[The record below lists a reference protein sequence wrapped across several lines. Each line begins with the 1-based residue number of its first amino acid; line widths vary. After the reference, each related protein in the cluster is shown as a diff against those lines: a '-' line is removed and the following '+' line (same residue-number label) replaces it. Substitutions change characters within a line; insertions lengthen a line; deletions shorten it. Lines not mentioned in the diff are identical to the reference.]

1 MKILLIGGGLIG
13 RERLDALKLISTNF
27 SLDID
32 ITVVDKNQQTLSIV
46 KDKYNCKCASK
57 ITDLTSNS
65 YDWVFISTPHSE
77 AADLI
82 IESFAIAKNILVE
95 KPLGRNLEECNMII
109 DKKPQNVNIYV
120 GLNYRFYS
128 GINQL
133 LNHVKGGFFG
143 DIISVNMIL
152 GHGNSPGM
160 EKSWKLD
167 PILCGGGCLIDPG
180 VHLLDLAIVMSD
192 SELKVKG
199 GSYWNGFWNTG
210 IEEEVHICLGNKNNT
225 IFNIQTSLN
234 RWKSTFRIE
243 VNGTEGYGVVNGR
256 GRSYGNQEYL
266 TGKRW
271 GWQSGVSQSESEIN
285 HLENYS
291 ADDSF
296 YESMIAL
303 LSLESSQITNNII
316 LPATEVD
323 GKNAMRL
330 LKVCRASLDLNDSC

>member
-32 ITVVDKNQQTLSIV
+32 ITVVDSNQQTLSFV
-46 KDKYNCKCASK
+46 KDKYNCTCASK

-65 YDWVFISTPHSE
+65 YDWVFVSTPHSE
-77 AADLI
+77 AIDLI
-82 IESFAIAKNILVE
+82 IESYQIAKNILVE
-95 KPLGRNLEECNMII
+95 KPLGRNLEECNKII
-109 DKKPQNVNIYV
+109 DKKPQNVNLYV

-133 LNHVKGGFFG
+133 LNHVKEGFFG

-152 GHGNSPGM
+152 GHGNAPGM

-167 PILCGGGCLIDPG
+167 PIMCGGGCLIDPG
-180 VHLLDLAIVMSD
+180 VHLLDLALIISD
-192 SELKVKG
+192 SELKVNG
-199 GSYWNGFWNTG
+199 GSYWNGFWKTG
-210 IEEEVHICLGNKNNT
+210 IEEEVHICLDNKNKT

-243 VNGTEGYGVVNGR
+243 VNGSDGYGIVSGR
-256 GRSYGNQEYL
+256 GRSYGNQEYI

-271 GWQSGVSQSESEIN
+271 GWQSGVSQTESEYH
-285 HLENYS
+285 HLDNYS

-296 YESMIAL
+296 YECMIAL
-303 LSLESSQITNNII
+303 FSLESTQITNNII
-316 LPATEVD
+316 RPASEVD
-323 GKNAMRL
+323 GKNVMRL
-330 LKVCRASLDLNDSC
+330 LKDCRESLDLNDSC